1 MDFKDILFMS
11 VDIPKFDRCQD
22 LIDDFTIDWE
32 TGKAEYDV
40 RGQLFLNKKSNYE
53 ISTPKDGLTSSQLA
67 VIEYCKKY
75 LPFTDYINIKIHHI
89 QTTGMEMHVDFGDP
103 TKNPELYKHTQE
115 HEPCG
120 FRMVIQGTKSGD
132 VAVTNNNDEVIVP
145 RMAED
150 TDWYAISHTGTL
162 HGTPSNIDNI
172 KDRYVLFVQGWVD
185 KEKHAELI
193 SKSINKYKDLIV
205 KK

>member
-1 MDFKDILFMS
+1 MKEGLTNS
-11 VDIPKFDRCQD
+11 QNH
-22 LIDDFTIDWE
+22 LID
-32 TGKAEYDV
+32 
-40 RGQLFLNKKSNYE
+40 
-53 ISTPKDGLTSSQLA
+53 
-67 VIEYCKKY
+67 YCKTH
-75 LPFTDYINIKIHHI
+75 LPFTDLVNIKIHHI
-89 QTTGMEMHVDFGDP
+89 TTTGMKLHVDFGDP

-132 VAVTNNNDEVIVP
+132 VAVTNNDEVIVP

-162 HGTPSNIDNI
+162 HGTPSNIEDI
-172 KDRYVLFVQGWVD
+172 EDRYVLFVQGWVD
-185 KEKHAELI
+185 KEKHNELI
-193 SKSINKYKDLIV
+193 SKSIDKYKDLIV